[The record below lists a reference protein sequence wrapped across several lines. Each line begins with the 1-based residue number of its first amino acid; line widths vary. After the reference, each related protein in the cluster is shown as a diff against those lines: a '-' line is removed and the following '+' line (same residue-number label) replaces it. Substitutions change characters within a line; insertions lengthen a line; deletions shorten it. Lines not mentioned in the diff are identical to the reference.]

1 MANVEFSG
9 FDEVEAALKG
19 VRDGMDELND
29 ELMNDGADYAKQEIE
44 RAIYQYGEYRTG
56 SLLRSIKKSKGKDK
70 DGSRYVMVK
79 PTGKN
84 DSGASNG
91 QVAFSRNYGRSNDPG
106 SRFWTIAEERAVK
119 KFEEILNQKVNL
131 FFKQKGLN

>member
-19 VRDGMDELND
+19 VRDGIDELND
-29 ELMNDGADYAKQEIE
+29 ELMNDGADYAKREIE

-79 PTGKN
+79 PQGKTTAARPMGKWHSAATMGALTTPVPV
-84 DSGASNG
+84 SG
-91 QVAFSRNYGRSNDPG
+91 Q
-106 SRFWTIAEERAVK
+106 
-119 KFEEILNQKVNL
+119 
-131 FFKQKGLN
+131 

>member
-9 FDEVEAALKG
+9 FDEVE
-19 VRDGMDELND
+19 
-29 ELMNDGADYAKQEIE
+29 EIE

-131 FFKQKGLN
+131 FFKQKGLD

>member
-19 VRDGMDELND
+19 VRDGMDKLND

-56 SLLRSIKKSKGKDK
+56 SLLRSIK
-70 DGSRYVMVK
+70 
-79 PTGKN
+79 
-84 DSGASNG
+84 
-91 QVAFSRNYGRSNDPG
+91 
-106 SRFWTIAEERAVK
+106 
-119 KFEEILNQKVNL
+119 NQKARIRTAPAML
-131 FFKQKGLN
+131 W